1 MPDLTD
7 AEAQA
12 AVEADA
18 DLRERLT
25 ETFNARGRALG
36 WFDYL
41 RTGEAVGLK
50 PSARSDAFEFL
61 MGVHAGLQAA
71 GLPGF
76 HSMELMVASTRG
88 ADFVFQI
95 ERKAH

>member
-1 MPDLTD
+1 MTD

-12 AVEADA
+12 AIEEDA

-25 ETFNARGRALG
+25 EQFNARGRSLG
-36 WFDYL
+36 WF
-41 RTGEAVGLK
+41 RNGEIA
-50 PSARSDAFEFL
+50 PESREAAFEFL

-76 HSMELMVASTRG
+76 NGMELMVASVRG
-88 ADFVFQI
+88 ADFVFAI
-95 ERKAH
+95 ERR